1 MTGCL
6 AALDP
11 NPPGPVVLAIRAGVL
26 LLLPWVRAQRFFFG
40 KPFFLLTCSAMLVW
54 LGAATLEL
62 AATTLPCKVAFA
74 TAAWPGIG
82 LLPAAWALFL
92 SDYAFSR
99 SRRTGGLTCAALCL
113 GPAAVSAAALSNPL
127 HGLFYG
133 PAKRLTLVDGR
144 PAAVFDHG
152 PLFYAAAAYL
162 YLFMVAAVAITPVGA
177 FRAHRAYRSF
187 FLLMLFITAVPLAG
201 NAGYVAFGFSIG
213 GFDPTPFLFSFVL
226 FVFTALIF
234 TNRIFDI
241 ATIGKAMLF
250 YDTGNPVLIVAQD
263 GRVAAANGAALG
275 AFGVTAAAV
284 GGPLAGWPAIGP
296 AVAARLAAR
305 AADGSADG
313 SAGGSAVPLA
323 AGGRQFDLRVLPLSA
338 PLGRGGPALGWVLH
352 ALDLTGQRALEAQL
366 SAERDTLA
374 TLTETSISGIM
385 ALDLEG
391 VIVLANPEACRIL
404 GRDRSDI
411 LGRLFDDPAWGIAT
425 LDGED
430 FAHDDLPVAR
440 ALADGG
446 PVRDSRFSIRWPDGT
461 RRAIAVNAALTDGRA
476 GPRRIVCTVADIT
489 DQLATEAALRDAAAR
504 AEAASRTKSRFVANM
519 SHEIRTP
526 LNGVLGMAE
535 LLDARV
541 TDPEQKAMLA
551 TIRDSGA
558 LLLSILNDVLDV
570 SKIEAGK
577 LTLEAIPFVPAALLD
592 RVAAQYRPRVAAR
605 GLAFEIAVGPDAD
618 APRTGDPMRLAQVL
632 HNLLSNAVKFTE
644 TGSVAVTFAAEGTGP
659 LVITVADTGIG
670 MSAAELALLYQDF
683 EQADGSVTRRFG
695 GTGLGMPIARRL
707 VELMGGTIAVE
718 SAKGVGTS
726 VRVTLPLPPAEA
738 PEAAPAASEP
748 LPTVAGLTVLAAD
761 DSAANR
767 SVLRAMLTSLGVA
780 AVIAEDGAGAVA
792 AWAPGR
798 IDALL
803 LDISMPGM
811 DGTAALA
818 AIRAAAAAAGA
829 PRPHAV
835 AITANALT
843 HQVDAFRAAG
853 FDAHL
858 PKPFRRA
865 DLAAALAAVH
875 RSAPS
880 AAVAC

>member
-6 AALDP
+6 ATLVFDP
-11 NPPGPVVLAIRAGVL
+11 PVFVALAIWAGIL
-26 LLLPWVRAQRFFFG
+26 LLLLWVRAQRFFFG
-40 KPFFLLTCSAMLVW
+40 KPYFLLTCAGMLVW
-54 LGAATLEL
+54 LGAAALEL
-62 AATTLPCKVAFA
+62 AATALPCKIAFA
-74 TAAWPGIG
+74 AAAWPGIG
-82 LLPAAWALFL
+82 LLPTAWAFFL

-99 SRRTGGLTCAALCL
+99 SRPIRGPTFAALCL
-113 GPAAVSAAALSNPL
+113 GPAAVGAAALSNPL

-133 PAKRLTLVDGR
+133 PATRLALVDGR
-144 PAAVFDHG
+144 PSAVFDHG

-162 YLFMVAAVAITPVGA
+162 YLYMVAAVAITLVGA

-201 NAGYVAFGFSIG
+201 NAGYVAFGFTIL

-241 ATIGKAMLF
+241 ATIGKDMLF
-250 YDTGNPVLIVAQD
+250 YDTRNPVVIVAQD
-263 GRVAAANGAALG
+263 GRVAAANGAALA
-275 AFGVTAAAV
+275 AFGAGPAAV
-284 GGPLAGWPAIGP
+284 GGPLAEWPAIGP
-296 AVAARLAAR
+296 AVAPRLAAR
-305 AADGSADG
+305 AADGA
-313 SAGGSAVPLA
+313 AVPLA
-323 AGGRQFDLRVLPLSA
+323 AGGRQFDLRVLPLAA

-385 ALDLEG
+385 ALDLAG

-404 GRDRSDI
+404 GRDPSDI
-411 LGRLFDDPAWGIAT
+411 VGRRFDDPAWGIGA
-425 LDGED
+425 LDGGG
-430 FAHDDLPVAR
+430 FARDELPVAR

-476 GPRRIVCTVADIT
+476 GPQRIVCTVADIT
-489 DQLATEAALRDAAAR
+489 DQLATEAALREAAER

-577 LTLEAIPFVPAALLD
+577 LALEAIPFVPAAVLD
-592 RVAAQYRPRVAAR
+592 RVAALYRPRAAEK
-605 GLAFEIAVGPDAD
+605 GLDFRIAAGTGAD
-618 APRTGDPMRLAQVL
+618 APRTGDPMRVAQVL
-632 HNLLSNAVKFTE
+632 HNLVSNAVKFTE
-644 TGSVAVTFAAEGTGP
+644 TGSVAVTLTAEGAGP
-659 LVITVADTGIG
+659 LVLTVADTGIG
-670 MSAAELALLYQDF
+670 MTAAEQAVLYQDF

-707 VELMGGTIAVE
+707 VEMMGGTIAVE
-718 SAKGVGTS
+718 SAKGHGTT
-726 VRVTLPLPPAEA
+726 VRVTLPLPPAAA
-738 PEAAPAASEP
+738 PAAAPAASDP
-748 LPTVAGLTVLAAD
+748 LPPVAGLTVLAAD

-767 SVLRAMLTSLGVA
+767 SVLRAMLASLGVE

-798 IDALL
+798 FDALL

-835 AITANALT
+835 AITANALA
-843 HQVDAFRAAG
+843 HQVEAFHAAG

-865 DLAAALAAVH
+865 DLAAALAAV
-875 RSAPS
+875 RR
-880 AAVAC
+880 